1 MNEINN
7 SNYDKK
13 IILNNVDDN
22 IKDIVKY
29 FIPAKY
35 TAEQEMFLTFE
46 CLKKFLRINCFF
58 YYLFH
63 YFSIN
68 KKIKKYMIKTFC
80 YKINFR
86 KHKKDLYHKIKTYKK
101 TEITVIFLD
110 NIKYY
115 QEIFDKNFIDKI
127 IKGIK

>member
-1 MNEINN
+1 
-7 SNYDKK
+7 
-13 IILNNVDDN
+13 
-22 IKDIVKY
+22 
-29 FIPAKY
+29 
-35 TAEQEMFLTFE
+35 
-46 CLKKFLRINCFF
+46 
-58 YYLFH
+58 
-63 YFSIN
+63 
-68 KKIKKYMIKTFC
+68 MIKTFC